1 VDPIN
6 YMLDIRNPIE
16 EAIKGYTMGRND
28 IAQRQDL
35 QIQQQNATMAQ
46 KAFEDQQ
53 TALAEQRAAAAQQ
66 QAQAAAYQQDLMV
79 LRDAAANGT
88 LTAEMQNAFNLK
100 YASNQAEIKTAFD
113 AMSEPKRQ
121 EQTAFGIN
129 LVTSLLS
136 GNSDAAVTM
145 LNERIVAA
153 ENSGDAEEAAKLRA
167 NLKIIEMDPYAA
179 AISIGSAMTAAD
191 AIAPDVWKSIL
202 DATQPKAAEAA
213 SPLGKLAQDV
223 AKGILPQSV
232 LDSALKLDKT
242 NAEGGLTLKDK
253 VAEEARL
260 RGEYSKRTEDLT
272 SAERNQSIIETSAA
286 DNTGAGDIALVTSFM
301 KMLDP
306 GSVVRETEFAT
317 AANAG
322 GLLGRLK
329 SLATKVESG
338 QFLSAEQRTEFQN
351 LSRKFLDAARVQEQ
365 GVQQS
370 YQAIVDNYG
379 LNPINVFGVQAANA
393 QPSLPETPT
402 TPPAPIV
409 GGAGAALDFS
419 AMTKADL
426 VAVDIMSLTSDQ
438 KAAMLKRF
446 AEVNAGP

>member
-1 VDPIN
+1 MEPIN
-6 YMLDIRNPIE
+6 YILDVKNPIE

-28 IAQRQDL
+28 IAQRQDM
-35 QIQQQNATMAQ
+35 QIQQQNAAMQ
-46 KAFEDQQ
+46 QQAFADQQ

-66 QAQAAAYQQDLMV
+66 QAAAAAYQQDLMV

-88 LTAEMQNAFNLK
+88 LTPEMQNAFNLK
-100 YASNQAEIKTAFD
+100 YAANQAEIKTAFD
-113 AMSEPKRQ
+113 AMSEPKRA

-145 LNERIVAA
+145 LNERITAA
-153 ENSGDAEEAAKLRA
+153 DNSGNTDEAAKLRA

-191 AIAPDVWKSIL
+191 AIKPDVWKSIL

-223 AKGILPQSV
+223 NRGILPKEV
-232 LDSALKLDKT
+232 LDSAIKLDRM

-272 SAERNQSIIETSAA
+272 AAERNQSIIETSAA

-322 GLLGRLK
+322 GLLGRLQ

-370 YQAIVDNYG
+370 YQAIVENYG
-379 LNPINVFGVQAANA
+379 LNPVNVFGARAATEGAAGAIPQSFLSSQAVINA
-393 QPSLPETPT
+393 ATKNGT
-402 TPPAPIV
+402 TPE
-409 GGAGAALDFS
+409 
-419 AMTKADL
+419 AMWG
-426 VAVDIMSLTSDQ
+426 IMS
-438 KAAMLKRF
+438 
-446 AEVNAGP
+446 AEQRALYGE